1 MPGTEP
7 PERMKREIEELLD
20 QLDTFVPEERLA
32 AKIRN
37 RRTRQAVETAT
48 PSLWSRF
55 TARLSRITL
64 GQVMLAG
71 LACLAIAYFFRGPLG
86 GAATWVMLLGL
97 ILTIGAFALS
107 VIRGTGAGA
116 PVSGRVQ
123 KRWRGQIIEY
133 SDPTPSAM
141 DRVRAWWRRRGRR

>member
-7 PERMKREIEELLD
+7 PERVKREIEELLD
-20 QLDTFVPEERLA
+20 KLDNFVPEERLA

-37 RRTRQAVETAT
+37 RRTRQPTESAT
-48 PSLWSRF
+48 PSMWSRL
-55 TARLSRITL
+55 TARFSRVTL
-64 GQVMLAG
+64 GQIMLAG
-71 LACLAIAYFFRGPLG
+71 IAFLAIAFFFRGPLG

-107 VIRGTGAGA
+107 VIRGSGASA

-123 KRWRGQIIEY
+123 RRWRGQVIEY
-133 SDPTPSAM
+133 SDPAPSPV